1 MAKKDFA
8 SVDDALNEAKSDN
21 KIMPLMFLMDC
32 SSSMEGSKIQAVNSF
47 FDQLP
52 TKLEEKLQGLVGV
65 DFKVAV
71 MRFDDNVDWITGRSM
86 LSPSDLKRVVLKASG
101 CTAVGKALTELN
113 SKLNKSSD
121 GYLIQSGNSKYYTPA
136 IIILSDGAPTDN
148 WKKGLEKLEENVY
161 FMASRKRGSVRAVAV
176 GDDANKDVLAQ
187 ITGNIEFVVEASKAN
202 DIIEALDVVTMT
214 ATMNA
219 QAKPGAGSGDS
230 DDPTC

>member
-8 SVDDALNEAKSDN
+8 SVDDALNAAKSDN

-32 SSSMEGSKIQAVNSF
+32 SSSMGGSKIQEVNTF

-52 TKLEEKLQGLVGV
+52 TRLEEKLKDFVGV

-71 MRFDDNVDWITGRSM
+71 MQFNDNVDWITGRSM
-86 LSPSDLKRVVLKASG
+86 LSSSDLASCQLQASG

-136 IIILSDGAPTDN
+136 IIILSDGQPTDD
-148 WKKGLEKLEENVY
+148 WKKGLEKLEKNVY

-176 GDDANKDVLAQ
+176 GDDADKDMLAK
-187 ITGNIEFVVEASKAN
+187 ITGNIEFVVEATNAE
-202 DIIEALDVVTMT
+202 DIIDALDVVTMT
-214 ATMNA
+214 ATMSA
-219 QAKPGAGSGDS
+219 QANPGAGSGDS